1 MFHTLA
7 SFIPIVTCI
16 CHILNVCMYTTSRHK
31 VFTRQRSALLTSLLI
46 ALTFFIG
53 VFMLANEY
61 HNAVWDI
68 LYTFGYLMLFPTF
81 LLYIKILLEPENIK
95 ISDFL
100 HISIPILLTI
110 TVCALYGLMTP
121 SERTLYVESFLEHPL
136 NYSQFHGI
144 ALIQKFV
151 HCICQ
156 IVFLTQLVILV
167 IKGTSITQRYKGRVN
182 DYFSDDA
189 GRAIG
194 YITRFFHIL
203 SALIFLIIMYVIFG
217 PDSNKFTGIMPDIMY
232 IILSLFIGISCHYA
246 VMQLNVTDEIYREQ
260 VKQNIQQTVT
270 AYNVQDKGQVSL
282 KNQVTIVIEREQLYL
297 KPDLKASELAMAL
310 NITQIQLQSIIN
322 HYFGTSFSG
331 LINRYRINHAKSLM
345 KEQPNTPIY
354 IIAEMSGYATE
365 MSFYNNFKQ
374 ITGTT
379 PTNWKR
385 QKGL

>member
-7 SFIPIVTCI
+7 SFVPIVTCI
-16 CHILNVCMYTTSRHK
+16 CHILNICMYTLSRHK
-31 VFTRQRSALLTSLLI
+31 VFTRQRFTLLASILI
-46 ALTFFIG
+46 ALTFFLG
-53 VFMLANEY
+53 VFSLANGY
-61 HNAVWDI
+61 HSTIWDI
-68 LYTFGYLMLFPTF
+68 LYTFGYLMMFPSF
-81 LLYIKILLEPENIK
+81 LIYVKILLEPENIR

-100 HISIPILLTI
+100 HISIPVLLTI
-110 TVCALYGLMTP
+110 TICTIYGLMTP
-121 SERTLYVESFLEHPL
+121 SERFQYIESFLENPL

-144 ALIQKFV
+144 ALLQKIAHV
-151 HCICQ
+151 VCQ
-156 IVFLTQLVILV
+156 IVFLIQLIILV
-167 IKGTSITQRYKGRVN
+167 TRGTSITQRYKGRVN
-182 DYFSDDA
+182 DFFSYDA

-194 YITRFFHIL
+194 YITRFFHVL
-203 SALIFLIIMYVIFG
+203 TALVFLIIMYIIFG
-217 PDSNKFTGIMPDIMY
+217 PDSNKFIGILPDIMY

-246 VMQLNVTDEIYREQ
+246 VMQLNITDEIYREQ
-260 VKQNIQQTVT
+260 IKQSIQQTVT
-270 AYNVQDKGQVSL
+270 KYNVQEKGQVSL

-322 HYFGTSFSG
+322 NYFGTSFSG

-379 PTNWKR
+379 PTNWKK